1 MDEWMNGWMER
12 QEKKMRQ
19 DNITNEDVKVKLSGW
34 TTCIA

>member
-19 DNITNEDVKVKLSGW
+19 DNITNEVVKVKLSGW